1 MEPLINLALSLLN
14 LTGKDLKGKTE
25 LQGMSVD
32 IAATDHISFFKPAS
46 SVPSKKILRWAN
58 IWFSEHEHFNAEFK

>member
-46 SVPSKKILRWAN
+46 SVPSKKILR
-58 IWFSEHEHFNAEFK
+58 